1 MTTVVSRD
9 SNEKICPLPIFTPKK
24 GVFLFKGNLTKM
36 PSFQVWEGNSHLPM
50 CIHLGIEYQTC
61 IGYSR
66 CNIDAA
72 NERD

>member
-1 MTTVVSRD
+1 MTTVVSHD
-9 SNEKICPLPIFTPKK
+9 SNEKICPLPQKTCF
-24 GVFLFKGNLTKM
+24 FFKGNLTKM
-36 PSFQVWEGNSHLPM
+36 PSFQLWEGNSNLPT

>member
-1 MTTVVSRD
+1 MIQTKKYV
-9 SNEKICPLPIFTPKK
+9 LYPKK
-24 GVFLFKGNLTKM
+24 RVFFKGNLTKM
-36 PSFQVWEGNSHLPM
+36 PSFQLWEGNSNLPT